1 MMHPPGP
8 RIRPGDVVRAVA
20 DELESAGVRVL
31 DVRACSRVGLL
42 LVSGELVVW
51 CWGRLLRWH
60 HQGQP
65 VTWPA
70 GDAYGAA
77 RRLAEAVEA
86 GPSRM

>member
-1 MMHPPGP
+1 
-8 RIRPGDVVRAVA
+8 
-20 DELESAGVRVL
+20 
-31 DVRACSRVGLL
+31 VGLL

-60 HQGQP
+60 HHGQQ

-77 RRLAEAVEA
+77 RRLAEAVQA